1 MIHNFRLI
9 AVIESQ
15 LLKHTVCIVKY
26 LGRLEI
32 EHLLQLYLSFELSG
46 WPKKQYRKAA
56 ALIPVRLSDWLGHF
70 YGIQTCCAYSL
81 R

>member
-1 MIHNFRLI
+1 
-9 AVIESQ
+9 VK
-15 LLKHTVCIVKY
+15 LKHTVCIVKY

-56 ALIPVRLSDWLGHF
+56 ALIPVRLSDWCTPGMGVILWGVSPL
-70 YGIQTCCAYSL
+70 YMNPVAIK